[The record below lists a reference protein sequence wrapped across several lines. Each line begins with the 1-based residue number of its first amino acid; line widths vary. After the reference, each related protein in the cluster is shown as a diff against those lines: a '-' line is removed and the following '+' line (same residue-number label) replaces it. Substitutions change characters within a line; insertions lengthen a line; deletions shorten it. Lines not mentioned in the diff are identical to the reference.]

1 MRQSQQLQKP
11 GVGGG
16 GRIQSQTSV
25 QYGCFHH
32 CCKKLSCTARAKHRR
47 QGDRELGKILYW
59 ITSHSQ
65 YNKATWLFKSL
76 PPPPSPSIWSAKT
89 IILAFHSSIWRRFW
103 QNQKL
108 MPSHLS
114 DLLWGSALLSTL
126 SYSVLGWKLK
136 LKICHEN
143 LSMSQ
148 VNISVLSS
156 NSDLFGKVL
165 SAFR

>member
-1 MRQSQQLQKP
+1 
-11 GVGGG
+11 
-16 GRIQSQTSV
+16 
-25 QYGCFHH
+25 
-32 CCKKLSCTARAKHRR
+32 
-47 QGDRELGKILYW
+47 
-59 ITSHSQ
+59 
-65 YNKATWLFKSL
+65 
-76 PPPPSPSIWSAKT
+76 
-89 IILAFHSSIWRRFW
+89 
-103 QNQKL
+103 

-114 DLLWGSALLSTL
+114 DLLWGSALLPTL